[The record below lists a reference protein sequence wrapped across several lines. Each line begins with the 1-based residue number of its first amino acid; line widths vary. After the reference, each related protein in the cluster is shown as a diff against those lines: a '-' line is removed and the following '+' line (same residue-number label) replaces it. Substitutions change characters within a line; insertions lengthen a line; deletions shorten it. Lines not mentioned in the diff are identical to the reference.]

1 MVPRVA
7 KLIVWRIVGFYVLGV
22 LFLGI
27 ICPSQ
32 DPELLAAI
40 KESRPGAAAS
50 PWVVG
55 IRNLGIHGFLPGL
68 INFLILLSGWSC
80 GNAFLYTSSRTLYSL
95 AQKGQAPKVFLR
107 CTKNGIPWVC
117 VVVVTLISCIT
128 FLVSSNSALEVFLWF
143 VDLTTSG
150 LIVNQTA
157 MFVVFL
163 GWYLAL
169 KRQGID
175 RNAMPYKAPWAP
187 YVQIFGLVI
196 GVLGIFFIGF
206 DRFAPFTARGFI
218 TSYFGIFWAIGL
230 FGIWAVIKKEKFVNP
245 ETADVYGG
253 KAEVDAEC
261 RIWEDGGLEENEKV
275 RLAGMNVVRRTWEK
289 MW

>member
-1 MVPRVA
+1 MF
-7 KLIVWRIVGFYVLGV
+7 KSNDTDSTHQY
-22 LFLGI
+22 
-27 ICPSQ
+27 
-32 DPELLAAI
+32 
-40 KESRPGAAAS
+40 
-50 PWVVG
+50 
-55 IRNLGIHGFLPGL
+55 
-68 INFLILLSGWSC
+68 
-80 GNAFLYTSSRTLYSL
+80 LYTSSRTLYSL
-95 AQKGQAPKVFLR
+95 AQDGQAPKVFLR

-117 VVVVTLISCIT
+117 VVVVSLISCIT

-157 MFVVFL
+157 MFVTFL

-175 RNAMPYKAPWAP
+175 RNAIPYKAPWAP
-187 YVQIFGLVI
+187 WVQIFGLVL
-196 GVLGIFFIGF
+196 GCLGIFFIGF

-230 FGIWAVIKKEKFVNP
+230 FVIWTLVKKTKFVKP

-253 KAEVDAEC
+253 KAEIDQEC
-261 RIWEDGGLEENEKV
+261 KIWEGGAGIEENEMA
-275 RLAGMNVVRRTWEK
+275 RLAKMNVVRRTWEK